1 MKFDGE
7 FSVAVT
13 PTEMWEFM
21 LDPENMGSIIPN
33 CQNIEVVD
41 EDHYTAEIGVS
52 VSKIS
57 VTFDVNAEILEK
69 RAGEH
74 LRFRLSGS
82 AKEGDSR
89 MESDVEIDL
98 SEAEDGTTDVE
109 WENQVDVTGRI
120 MNMGSRIV
128 KSVGM
133 RQTDRTIEN
142 VQEELGVP
150 ERAREDD
157 SGSLLS

>member
-7 FSVAVT
+7 FSVAAS
-13 PTEMWEFM
+13 PAEMWAFM
-21 LDPENMGSIIPN
+21 LDPEEIGQCIPN
-33 CQNIEVVD
+33 CQDIEVID
-41 EDHYTAEIGVS
+41 DRNYTAEIGVS

-57 VTFDVNAEILEK
+57 VTFDVDAEIVEQREEEFL
-69 RAGEH
+69 H
-74 LRFRLSGS
+74 FRLTGD

-89 MESDVEIDL
+89 MESNVDIHL
-98 SEAEDGTTDVE
+98 SEGEDGTTDVE

-133 RQTDRTIEN
+133 RQTNKTIDN
-142 VQEELGVP
+142 VQDELGQP
-150 ERAREDD
+150 EREEET
-157 SGSLLS
+157 GGLL

>member
-7 FSVAVT
+7 FSVAVG
-13 PTEMWEFM
+13 PDEMWAFM
-21 LDPENMGSIIPN
+21 LDPEQIGQCIPN
-33 CQNIEVVD
+33 CQNIEVID
-41 EDHYTAEIGVS
+41 EHNYTAEIGVS

-57 VTFDVNAEILEK
+57 VTFDVDAEIVEQREEEFLQ
-69 RAGEH
+69 
-74 LRFRLSGS
+74 FRLTGN

-89 MESDVEIDL
+89 MESNVEIHL
-98 SEAEDGTTDVE
+98 SEGEDGTTDVE

-133 RQTDRTIEN
+133 RQTNKTIDN
-142 VQEELGVP
+142 VQDELGRP
-150 ERAREDD
+150 EREQEET
-157 SGSLLS
+157 GGLL

>member
-7 FSVAVT
+7 FSVAAS
-13 PTEMWEFM
+13 PDEMWAFM
-21 LDPENMGSIIPN
+21 LDPEEIGTCIPN
-33 CQNIEVVD
+33 CQNIEVID
-41 EDHYTAEIGVS
+41 EQNYTAEIGVS

-57 VTFDVNAEILEK
+57 VTFDVDAEIVEQREEK
-69 RAGEH
+69 FLH
-74 LRFRLSGS
+74 FRLTGN

-89 MESDVEIDL
+89 MESNVEIHL
-98 SEAEDGTTDVE
+98 SEGEDETTDVA

-133 RQTDRTIEN
+133 RQTDRTIDN
-142 VQEELGVP
+142 VQDELGRP
-150 ERAREDD
+150 EREEEEET
-157 SGSLLS
+157 GGLL